1 MNVLQHTRNELN
13 LCLKQNRR
21 DRSYRD
27 TLLTFFLQKC
37 GAYLRAVLNTIV
49 IPLSTVFTRISAA
62 ALINSPQMRRLFE
75 GGACSSNYCNW
86 QLKSLLQLGQIVI
99 TFRTLL
105 HLGQNVI
112 TFRTLLHLGSFITF
126 RPSTSPFFFSSHIFI
141 WARCSTHSAT
151 SFSETIYLSEYSVM
165 TSLSPL
171 TNILPLNNRL
181 IWVRGW
187 KSPGSRSS
195 VAVSLQ
201 QR

>member
-1 MNVLQHTRNELN
+1 MRASLLAVAKSIYYRYMNVLQHTRNELN

-62 ALINSPQMRRLFE
+62 ALINSPNPMRCLFE

-141 WARCSTHSAT
+141 
-151 SFSETIYLSEYSVM
+151 
-165 TSLSPL
+165 
-171 TNILPLNNRL
+171 
-181 IWVRGW
+181 
-187 KSPGSRSS
+187 
-195 VAVSLQ
+195 
-201 QR
+201 